1 MKKIYIKRK
10 DKINEDETNGQN
22 TDANATDQNAND
34 GKNQMVDPDTRFT
47 VLQDQASKA
56 KTLHDSE
63 VAKLQEQIA
72 KLDSAYNSTMAQIR
86 TQVTALNK
94 QLAAAGLPAKVLSE
108 SFNPMRSTPLFLSDL
123 RFSKKLFE
131 SRKPESLVDELIKL
145 LYSALQGAN
154 VSYAPVS
161 YEAAQKELRS
171 RARGIK
177 TFLYNRTS
185 NEWNSEIVPKNHW
198 DEVVSFIKDGFK
210 NSNKTEFH
218 YSDSE
223 LERIMSRLE
232 ERFRK
237 SDHFSWIFGNELNK
251 K

>member
-1 MKKIYIKRK
+1 MKKVYIKRK
-10 DKINEDETNGQN
+10 DKINEDDTNSQNDTANGEQNGN
-22 TDANATDQNAND
+22 TDQ
-34 GKNQMVDPDTRFT
+34 NQMVDPDARFT

-56 KTLHDSE
+56 KTTHDSE

-86 TQVTALNK
+86 SQVTALNK
-94 QLAAAGLPAKVLSE
+94 QLTAAGLPAKVLSE
-108 SFNPMRSTPLFLSDL
+108 SISGPVHKFYIGDF

-131 SRKPESLVDELIKL
+131 SRKTESLVDELIKL
-145 LYSALQGAN
+145 LYSALLGAD

-171 RARGIK
+171 KARGIK
-177 TFLYNRTS
+177 TFLYNRTTK
-185 NEWNSEIVPKNHW
+185 EWSSEIMPKNHW
-198 DEVVSFIKDGFK
+198 NEVSAFIKEGFK
-210 NSNKTEFH
+210 NGNKTEFH

-223 LERIMSRLE
+223 LERIMTKLE

-237 SDHFSWIFGNELNK
+237 SDNFSWIFGNELNK

>member
-1 MKKIYIKRK
+1 MKKIYVKRK
-10 DKINEDETNGQN
+10 DKINEDDANTQNAENSQNAENGQN
-22 TDANATDQNAND
+22 DQ
-34 GKNQMVDPDTRFT
+34 NQMVDPDARFT

-56 KTLHDSE
+56 KTTHDSE

-86 TQVTALNK
+86 SQVTALNK
-94 QLAAAGLPAKVLSE
+94 QLTAAGLPAKVLSE
-108 SFNPMRSTPLFLSDL
+108 SFNIRRPSLFSIGNF

-177 TFLYNRTS
+177 TFLYNRTTNDWS
-185 NEWNSEIVPKNHW
+185 SEIVPKNHW
-198 DEVVSFIKDGFK
+198 DELATFIKDGFK
-210 NSNKTEFH
+210 NGNKTEFH

-223 LERIMSRLE
+223 LERIMNKLE
-232 ERFRK
+232 ERFMK
-237 SDHFSWIFGNELNK
+237 SEHFSWIFGNELNK